1 LFININMSLK
11 VVLQFER
18 CDFEELKECFSRP
31 TLEES
36 IQEFVSQM
44 GRLGIEVVTE
54 PDEATLVPSPE
65 RNAVE
70 RESSLGSPGVEPTGR
85 LPIGGGT
92 PNPFGPEGVE
102 KVGKHK
108 QQVPNQVAEKLEKLE
123 LTTCDDSSDDEDV
136 GVADP
141 RTFLKFKNDPKSR
154 GAVAREV
161 VPQSRANSSSSE
173 TATPATKKGKPIGS
187 VVLHTGYTKKG
198 ANDVLDLLTGDTSTF
213 EAVLKQIGFNGKGT
227 YGGVPGSWFISSA
240 HRSKALEA
248 FVASNIE
255 CHVQKWVAK
264 KPTAPS
270 VTVPPTDVKQ
280 QVSNGG
286 GSPSRSKPER
296 ESSLGSPRTQ
306 PPTNQGQSEPVPPR
320 TREEKGKEKEERTGV
335 VVSTPTPTGPT
346 IKTTINAWG
355 NRWEPT
361 TEMVMVKSEERWVMI
376 GVQDQES
383 QNMGI
388 ASLLPLAE
396 YDIEHCLAK
405 GWRYDTS
412 LLESEPTGRLPIGGG
427 TPNPFGPEG
436 VERKSSLGSPG
447 VESKTEVH
455 E

>member
-70 RESSLGSPGVEPTGR
+70 RESRLGSPGVEPTGR
-85 LPIGGGT
+85 LP
-92 PNPFGPEGVE
+92 PEGVE

-108 QQVPNQVAEKLEKLE
+108 QQVPNQVVEKLE

-141 RTFLKFKNDPKSR
+141 RTFLKFKNDPKSKSR

-320 TREEKGKEKEERTGV
+320 TREEKGKEKEERTSV

-361 TEMVMVKSEERWVMI
+361 TEMVMVKSGERWVMI

-412 LLESEPTGRLPIGGG
+412 LLESEPTGRLP
-427 TPNPFGPEG
+427 PEG